1 MYCKYCGKI
10 IEDDSVFCKYC
21 GKIVESGHPLSKNKG
36 ITTRFLELS
45 NRKQIAIII
54 YGIWILGWLCFLIA
68 NSDNRHFAE
77 DNVMPF
83 FLCTIVIPFMA
94 VGGWHIYKI
103 TKGKNVFTNSLENK
117 EAYSIQSNLQAEK
130 INSQDSI
137 SSVATKHEHDEGQL
151 SSAIETDISHQVFS
165 SELLMS
171 FARKNGKMQVVN
183 KKLSDGDYDHYCQFT
198 SEDGIITRVDF
209 SDRTVVLS
217 SKEISEKKYQLSVNK
232 LADGTYYLDFMDEKQ
247 IDDSL
252 PF

>member
-1 MYCKYCGKI
+1 MFCKYCGKI

-21 GKIVESGHPLSKNKG
+21 GKIVESAHPLSNKG

-54 YGIWILGWLCFLIA
+54 YGIWILGWLCVLIA
-68 NSDNRHFAE
+68 NSDARHFAE
-77 DNVMPF
+77 DYVMPF
-83 FLCTIVIPFMA
+83 FLYTIVIPFMV
-94 VGGWHIYKI
+94 VGGWHIYNI
-103 TKGKNVFTNSLENK
+103 IKGKKDYPNSLETN
-117 EAYSIQSNLQAEK
+117 EAYSIQLEK
-130 INSQDSI
+130 INSQDPI
-137 SSVATKHEHDEGQL
+137 SSVATKHKHNEEQL
-151 SSAIETDISHQVFS
+151 SLAIETDICHQVIS
-165 SELLMS
+165 SELLMN
-171 FARKNGKMQVVN
+171 FARENGKMQIVN

-198 SEDGIITRVDF
+198 SEDGVITRVDF
-209 SDRTVVLS
+209 SDRTYVLS

>member
-21 GKIVESGHPLSKNKG
+21 GKIVQSGRPLSKNKG
-36 ITTRFLELS
+36 ILTRFLELS
-45 NRKQIAIII
+45 SRKQIAIIL
-54 YGIWILGWLCFLIA
+54 YGMWILGWLCILIA
-68 NSDNRHFAE
+68 KLDTRHFAE
-77 DNVMPF
+77 DYVMPF

-94 VGGWHIYKI
+94 VGGWHIYNI
-103 TKGKNVFTNSLENK
+103 TKGKKDFTISLENE

-137 SSVATKHEHDEGQL
+137 SSVATKHDYNEGQL
-151 SSAIETDISHQVFS
+151 SSALETDICHQVVS
-165 SELLMS
+165 SELLMN
-171 FARKNGKMQVVN
+171 FARKNGKMQIVN

-209 SDRTVVLS
+209 SDRTDVLS
-217 SKEISEKKYQLSVNK
+217 SKEISEKKYQLAVNK
-232 LADGTYYLDFMDEKQ
+232 LADGTYYLDFMNEKQ